1 MLVRGGDPPDP
12 PARRPRRFRFR
23 AVGLVGVGLWF
34 LAVDLPGRRS
44 GFPVVG
50 LSARGPVS
58 CYWFG
63 WTAWRVSR
71 RWPRWPVVAD
81 SRFLESGRRGARWV
95 FGGTIGRQSLYVM
108 ARSLMVAPLMQGRQD
123 YSAGTKEIFMLL

>member
-1 MLVRGGDPPDP
+1 
-12 PARRPRRFRFR
+12 
-23 AVGLVGVGLWF
+23 
-34 LAVDLPGRRS
+34 
-44 GFPVVG
+44 
-50 LSARGPVS
+50 
-58 CYWFG
+58 
-63 WTAWRVSR
+63 
-71 RWPRWPVVAD
+71 VVAD